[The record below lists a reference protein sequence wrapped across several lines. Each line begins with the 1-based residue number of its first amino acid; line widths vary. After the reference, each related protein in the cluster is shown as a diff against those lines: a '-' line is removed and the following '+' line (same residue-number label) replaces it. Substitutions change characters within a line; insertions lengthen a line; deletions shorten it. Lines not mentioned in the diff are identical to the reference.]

1 MNFLLAVGIL
11 LISGLVGATDKSL
24 RSSSDATAQSEL
36 FHPLDGSV
44 DIEGHKANSEIANH
58 LFESNAVDPVK
69 YSLTFVYSDGACT
82 AMTTAT
88 ALKVDECY
96 KISGNYTKTTV
107 STLRTTI
114 TTTRTKYRDSACT
127 KVLGKPVS
135 KSVPS
140 ACSSGGGGY
149 RQASIAT
156 TFSFPSA
163 AAGILI
169 K

>member
-11 LISGLVGATDKSL
+11 LISGLVGATEKSL
-24 RSSSDATAQSEL
+24 RRPSDVTAQSDS
-36 FHPLDGSV
+36 FRPFDSSA
-44 DIEGHKANSEIANH
+44 DNEGHKANFELANH

-88 ALKVDECY
+88 ALKLDQCY

-114 TTTRTKYRDSACT
+114 TTTRTKYRDAACT

-135 KSVPS
+135 KSVQS
-140 ACSSGGGGY
+140 GCSSGGGGY
-149 RQASIAT
+149 RQASVAT